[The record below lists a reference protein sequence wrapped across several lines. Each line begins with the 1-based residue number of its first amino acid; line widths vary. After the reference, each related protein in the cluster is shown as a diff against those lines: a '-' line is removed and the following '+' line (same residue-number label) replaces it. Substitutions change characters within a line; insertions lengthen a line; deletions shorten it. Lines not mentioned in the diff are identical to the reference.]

1 MSIPTEPQIP
11 FDYRQVHGQSQ
22 KGDGIW
28 DGRRFVKVKPVWPD
42 IKVDDVVIRR
52 CEVVQPELVS
62 EVDTRVRHRNILRAL
77 ELMIAGRPGGKYAP
91 ELRKIAAGLK

>member
-1 MSIPTEPQIP
+1 MPPSSNSSAGTMSVSMSIPTEPQIP
-11 FDYRQVHGQSQ
+11 FGYRRVHGQSQ

-28 DGRRFVKVKPVWPD
+28 NGRRFVKVKPVWPD

-62 EVDTRVRHRNILRAL
+62 EVDVSGI
-77 ELMIAGRPGGKYAP
+77 EVM
-91 ELRKIAAGLK
+91 EM